1 VSRLRLALAL
11 AGFTVA
17 LVAVATENHWLGWL
31 GIALLAGSLLARLIQ
46 RRRET
51 LEGADRD

>member
-1 VSRLRLALAL
+1 MSRLRLVLAL

-31 GIALLAGSLLARLIQ
+31 GIALLASSLIVGLLQ
-46 RRRET
+46 RRR
-51 LEGADRD
+51 DREL

>member
-31 GIALLAGSLLARLIQ
+31 GIALLTGSLLARLIQ
-46 RRRET
+46 RRRAN
-51 LEGADRD
+51 LDGADRD